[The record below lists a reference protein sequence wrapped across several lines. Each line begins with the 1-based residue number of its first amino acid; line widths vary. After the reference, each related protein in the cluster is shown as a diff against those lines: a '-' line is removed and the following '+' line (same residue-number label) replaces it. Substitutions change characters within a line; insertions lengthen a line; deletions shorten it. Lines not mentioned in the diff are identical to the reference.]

1 MYRKLA
7 LLAVGAFAIAVS
19 STHANAQTSVTTTV
33 NVSVPEVLRLDITG
47 NADFTLDP
55 SAFDGGATSVVV
67 DASTQPTVDVTANRN
82 WQLSVQADA
91 ANWSYAGAHAAQSP
105 TKGASD
111 LELGLTGGSWTVGY
125 TPAAKLAL
133 GTTSTSVATGGRG
146 RTSGALL
153 YSLTHAL
160 ADWPGDYSLSVTY
173 TLAGN

>member
-1 MYRKLA
+1 MIRKLA
-7 LLAVGAFAIAVS
+7 LLAAGVFAAAVS
-19 STHANAQTSVTTTV
+19 PALIHAQTSVTTTV
-33 NVSVPEVLRLDITG
+33 SISVPEVLRLDITG
-47 NADFTLDP
+47 SADFTLDP
-55 SAFDGGATSVVV
+55 AAFDGGATSVVV

-105 TKGASD
+105 TKTAGD
-111 LELGLTGGSWTVGY
+111 LELGLTGGSWTIGY

-146 RTSGALL
+146 RTSGALA

-160 ADWPGDYSLSVTY
+160 ADWPGDYTLSVTY